1 MPDLSRSTPAIS
13 LVPKS
18 FTIGLGAFAFLLGIA
33 GFVVK
38 ILLFGE
44 SFNQILP
51 SFMRVV
57 AIFWLLIP
65 CGFILGAK
73 IINRF
78 LPMQEQK
85 QPIQPR
91 NALTLG
97 LLFSCV
103 AMLWLMAGNS

>member
-1 MPDLSRSTPAIS
+1 MANSINPTIS
-13 LVPKS
+13 LVPKGL
-18 FTIGLGAFAFLLGIA
+18 TIGLAVFAFLLGIA

-38 ILLFGE
+38 IVLFGE
-44 SFNQILP
+44 NFQQILP
-51 SFMRVV
+51 SFVRMV

-65 CGFILGAK
+65 CGFMLGARLV
-73 IINRF
+73 NRF
-78 LPMQEQK
+78 SPIQAEQK